1 MDYFA
6 HRRKRKGEER
16 MAMKGQ
22 KCPVCGQYQFIVD
35 DNFEVCPVCGWED
48 DGIQRENP
56 DYAGGANE
64 DSLNQY
70 RQNWK
75 KQ

>member
-1 MDYFA
+1 
-6 HRRKRKGEER
+6 

>member
-1 MDYFA
+1 
-6 HRRKRKGEER
+6 
-16 MAMKGQ
+16 MKGQ